1 MPASNF
7 GPALVALA
15 LPLAVVG
22 CGLRHGTGSGTDEA
36 PAGSTTTAT
45 TTTATAAALP
55 ATLGMACKGDD
66 DCGDGLR
73 CVTTF
78 TQDCNGPGAPHVFT
92 LEFPGGSC
100 TATRVRAPY
109 TTKVTC
115 PAGAALVSVI
125 MACDGQMLDFCA
137 RPCAADADC
146 RAAEGYRCEGGSEC
160 MPPAL
165 VSGGV
170 DAGSN

>member
-1 MPASNF
+1 
-7 GPALVALA
+7 
-15 LPLAVVG
+15 
-22 CGLRHGTGSGTDEA
+22 
-36 PAGSTTTAT
+36 
-45 TTTATAAALP
+45 
-55 ATLGMACKGDD
+55 
-66 DCGDGLR
+66 
-73 CVTTF
+73 
-78 TQDCNGPGAPHVFT
+78 
-92 LEFPGGSC
+92 
-100 TATRVRAPY
+100 VRAPY